1 MTRAAIP
8 ARERLIFAM
17 DVPAA
22 DAARRLADQLGDSVA
37 FYKLGLELFMSG
49 GAFEL
54 LDWMVGRGKKVFL
67 DLKLFDVPA
76 TVAGAVRNLRN
87 RGVTFATVHG
97 NQAIMEAAVGAADG
111 VGILAVTVLTSLDRG
126 DLDDL
131 GFQCDVEQLVLS
143 RARRALAAGC
153 AGVVSSGLEAKMLRA
168 GVDDRLIVVTPGI
181 RPVENRPADDQKR
194 VVGVAEAFGNGAD
207 YIVVGRPI
215 RDAADPRIAAE
226 AIQAT
231 IAGLFPGQMTAL
243 ENDRLLRALARE
255 PVDRT
260 PVWIMRQAGRYLP
273 EYRATRAKAGS
284 FLGLATNPELACEV
298 TLQPLARYPLDAAIL
313 FSDILMIPKAM
324 GVGLTFEEGEGPRI
338 ERPVRSAADID
349 ALPVPDPARELRFV
363 TDAVALIRRE
373 LAGRVPLIGFA
384 GSPWTVATY
393 MVEGGSSRDFAQRE
407 GAART
412 SDPKALHRLLA
423 KLARATTDYLNAQ
436 VAAGAQAAHD
446 LRHLGRR
453 ARDAALPRVL
463 ARLHGA
469 DRRRPRPRARRAAR
483 AGDPLHQGRRRLARA
498 HGGDGRRR
506 ARHRLDDGAL
516 GRAARDRRTA
526 SRCRATS
533 TRPR

>member
-22 DAARRLADQLGDSVA
+22 DTARRLADRLGDSIT

-87 RGVTFATVHG
+87 RGVTFTTVHG
-97 NQAIMEAAVGAADG
+97 NQAIMEAAAEAAEGG

-231 IAGLFPGQMTAL
+231 IAGLFPG
-243 ENDRLLRALARE
+243 R
-255 PVDRT
+255 
-260 PVWIMRQAGRYLP
+260 
-273 EYRATRAKAGS
+273 
-284 FLGLATNPELACEV
+284 
-298 TLQPLARYPLDAAIL
+298 
-313 FSDILMIPKAM
+313 
-324 GVGLTFEEGEGPRI
+324 
-338 ERPVRSAADID
+338 
-349 ALPVPDPARELRFV
+349 
-363 TDAVALIRRE
+363 
-373 LAGRVPLIGFA
+373 
-384 GSPWTVATY
+384 
-393 MVEGGSSRDFAQRE
+393 
-407 GAART
+407 
-412 SDPKALHRLLA
+412 
-423 KLARATTDYLNAQ
+423 
-436 VAAGAQAAHD
+436 
-446 LRHLGRR
+446 
-453 ARDAALPRVL
+453 
-463 ARLHGA
+463 
-469 DRRRPRPRARRAAR
+469 
-483 AGDPLHQGRRRLARA
+483 
-498 HGGDGRRR
+498 
-506 ARHRLDDGAL
+506 
-516 GRAARDRRTA
+516 
-526 SRCRATS
+526 
-533 TRPR
+533 